1 MSIENR
7 HNHFHIHKC
16 QTYSQNVHTQEDG
29 KKKKKEEKKNNVVN
43 HVSFH
48 ERMAGQEW
56 NSGKPCTN

>member
-1 MSIENR
+1 MPNIFTECSYE
-7 HNHFHIHKC
+7 
-16 QTYSQNVHTQEDG
+16 EDG
-29 KKKKKEEKKNNVVN
+29 KKKKKEEKKNNVSL